1 MYLTYGRSWVPR
13 LAWLKKKTGQECCPP
28 ISQLLRR
35 QRKEDRSLEAM
46 LGYQVRTLESSVVI
60 LCSLRVSKRPHTG
73 GLYTTD
79 GGEEGDEEKEEEAE
93 GEEEEGEEEGGK
105 RRR

>member
-1 MYLTYGRSWVPR
+1 MRLTCGRSWAPR
-13 LAWLKKKTGQECCPP
+13 PAWLKKKTGQECCPP

-35 QRKEDRSLEAM
+35 SRKEDCSLEAM
-46 LGYQVRTLESSVVI
+46 LGYQVRTLDSSVVI

-73 GLYTTD
+73 GGEAGD
-79 GGEEGDEEKEEEAE
+79 GEKEEEAE